1 MTSKHTEQTGHPE
14 HTSGPRDPDGRKGAV
29 EGNRPSDEQHSNPH
43 GDGIN
48 EDGLPDDPV
57 ATAEDAL
64 GANEDE
70 SQG

>member
-1 MTSKHTEQTGHPE
+1 MTTPT
-14 HTSGPRDPDGRKGAV
+14 RNDPDSKKGAI
-29 EGNRPSDEQHSNPH
+29 EGDRPNDEQQGNPH

-48 EDGLPDDPV
+48 QDGLPDDPI
-57 ATAEDAL
+57 ATAEDAI

>member
-1 MTSKHTEQTGHPE
+1 MTTPT
-14 HTSGPRDPDGRKGAV
+14 RNDPDSKKGAI
-29 EGNRPSDEQHSNPH
+29 EGDRPSDEQQGNPH

-48 EDGLPDDPV
+48 QDGLPDDPI

>member
-1 MTSKHTEQTGHPE
+1 MTTPT
-14 HTSGPRDPDGRKGAV
+14 RNDPDSKKGAI
-29 EGNRPSDEQHSNPH
+29 EGDRPSDEQQGNPH

-48 EDGLPDDPV
+48 QDGLPDDPI
-57 ATAEDAL
+57 ATAEDAI

>member
-1 MTSKHTEQTGHPE
+1 MTPMAIRQHD
-14 HTSGPRDPDGRKGAV
+14 DPDVHKGAI
-29 EGNRPSDEQHSNPH
+29 EGDRPLDEQQGNPH

-48 EDGLPDDPV
+48 DEGLPDDPI
-57 ATAEDAL
+57 ATAEDEI